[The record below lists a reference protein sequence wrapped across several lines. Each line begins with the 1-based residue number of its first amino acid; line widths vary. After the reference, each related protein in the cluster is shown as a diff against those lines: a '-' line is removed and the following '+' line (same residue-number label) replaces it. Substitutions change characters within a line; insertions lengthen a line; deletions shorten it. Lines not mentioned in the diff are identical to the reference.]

1 MKLTPVQLPI
11 FLLVEPQ
18 TILLV
23 NREAILINGLTETT
37 DSVDL

>member
-1 MKLTPVQLPI
+1 MKFTPVQLPI
-11 FLLVEPQ
+11 FFTCLTQ

-23 NREAILINGLTETT
+23 NREDTLINGLTETT